1 MRKKLSSPEGKQI
14 YKKRLNAIEHVW
26 ANIKFNCRV
35 TMFHLRGLEKVN
47 AETQLLAIG
56 HNIKKIFGKK
66 YQLQS
71 I

>member
-1 MRKKLSSPEGKQI
+1 
-14 YKKRLNAIEHVW
+14 
-26 ANIKFNCRV
+26 
-35 TMFHLRGLEKVN
+35 MFHLRGLEKVN